1 MSLGLNCEGGF
12 PLILLQWNCR
22 EITENYCNS
31 RPFQE
36 ICERAVRAVST
47 GLHLDDTDWGLCC
60 RFVLS
65 HSQVSQSCLAFLLQ
79 AGRFWCWLWNLRRA
93 LKELVKLTSEGSE
106 HHSFFWLH
114 FLQQYNRMSTEA
126 FLPAGNARHFSEVG
140 ELFFQFFSCGISTPP
155 DSAWRRLIWYTQ
167 SLLLITIIIIIM
179 ETLSYVANL
188 TVLGYLGFTDDHQ

>member
-1 MSLGLNCEGGF
+1 MSLDKIIGLNCEGGF

-22 EITENYCNS
+22 EITENYWNS

-106 HHSFFWLH
+106 HHTFFN
-114 FLQQYNRMSTEA
+114 FVR
-126 FLPAGNARHFSEVG
+126 
-140 ELFFQFFSCGISTPP
+140 FFFGFFSKVHVRRFTSYSSTTVCLQKHFCQLEMPGTFLKWENCSFSSSHVEYPHHLTLP
-155 DSAWRRLIWYTQ
+155 DAGLSG
-167 SLLLITIIIIIM
+167 
-179 ETLSYVANL
+179 TLRVSC
-188 TVLGYLGFTDDHQ
+188 